1 MKKILAALLIMLIL
15 SCATAACSS
24 VEQPEAATDAPAGE
38 TILLKIAYDVAPTHS
53 LHEAFCELEQWLE
66 AESSG
71 RMEVELYPFFEL
83 GDDADMLAMVAEG
96 TIQMTLPQSSSLA
109 ALVAADYPLPIPE
122 SWQIWDSLDGFYL
135 YPDAEAAIAAI
146 DGSLG
151 GQMIASLSD
160 LAGQPFSCLGYA
172 YEGPLCLAATT
183 SVPSPSE
190 LSGRSVAVYGSPA
203 WLTAYRSLGAQ
214 PLVLPLSEIY
224 PALLREQVSA
234 YQATPENIATMFLDD
249 CSQQLWLTE
258 HAYSFRPLLV
268 NREWYQSLSAEDAY
282 LLDTAVEHFFSRQRA
297 LAQERYASSI
307 ETLQQRGMTIYS
319 LTEEEKALWHN

>member
-1 MKKILAALLIMLIL
+1 MLAIFLITVTLG
-15 SCATAACSS
+15 CVVAACSS
-24 VEQPEAATDAPAGE
+24 IEQPEAVADDLADK

-53 LHEAFCELEQWLE
+53 LHEAFCELAQWLE
-66 AESSG
+66 TESTG
-71 RMEVELYPFFEL
+71 RLEVELYPFFEL

-109 ALVAADYPLPIPE
+109 ALVEANYPLPIPE
-122 SWQIWDSLDGFYL
+122 SWRIWDNLDGFYR
-135 YPDAEAAIAAI
+135 YPDAESAIAAI

-160 LAGQPFSCLGYA
+160 LAGQPFSCLGYV

-183 SVPSPSE
+183 SMPSPSE
-190 LSGRSVAVYGSPA
+190 LSGHNVAVYGSPA

-224 PALLREQVSA
+224 PALLREQVSV

-249 CSQQLWLTE
+249 YSQQLWLTE

-268 NREWYQSLSAEDAY
+268 NREWYQNLSAEDAY
-282 LLDTAVEHFFSRQRA
+282 LLNTAVEHFFSQQRI
-297 LAQERYASSI
+297 LAKERYSSSI
-307 ETLQQRGMTIYS
+307 ETLQQRGLAIYL